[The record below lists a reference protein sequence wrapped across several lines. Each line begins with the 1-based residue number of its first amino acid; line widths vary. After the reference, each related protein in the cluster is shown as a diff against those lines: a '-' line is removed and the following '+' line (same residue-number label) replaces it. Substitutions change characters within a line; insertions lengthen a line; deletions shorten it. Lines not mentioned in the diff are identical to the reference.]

1 VADLLTRIRRNHA
14 LEHATVALLA
24 QKLEG
29 RARLVGRAGLTGFYL
44 YGDLPGEMVEE
55 AAKEALKRL
64 QRGQEELALSPF
76 CGTNLAVTVLLTAL
90 ASLFLSQGTR
100 GWQRLKRLIDAA
112 LLALLLAQPLGRL
125 AQKYLTTST
134 DLAGVRIRQVIRRGE
149 GKQTVYKVETVQL

>member
-1 VADLLTRIRRNHA
+1 M
-14 LEHATVALLA
+14 ALLA

-29 RARLVGRAGLTGFYL
+29 RARLAGRAGLTGFYL

-55 AAKEALKRL
+55 AAREALKRL
-64 QRGQEELALSPF
+64 QKGQEELAFSPF
-76 CGTNLAVTVLLTAL
+76 CGTNLAVTVLLAAL
-90 ASLFLSQGTR
+90 ASLLFSRGTR

-134 DLAGVRIRQVIRRGE
+134 NLSGVRIRQVIRRGE
-149 GKQTVYKVETVQL
+149 GRQTVYKVETVQL